1 MAEKIARRGRPPKWT
16 PRAIGLLEKHRS
28 NVVADDCVHEDEP
41 WVIVS
46 YLLKQDGIDASPA
59 AAKRRWLQTKREE
72 KEAGPPA
79 VTAFFS
85 AEHIGEK
92 LDEITRALSSA
103 NYKRGLAWQKLDE
116 ITKTLTR
123 VEAVLNDLRQEG
135 EGEDR

>member
-1 MAEKIARRGRPPKWT
+1 MAEKRVRQGRPPKWT
-16 PRAIGLLEKHRS
+16 PRALGLLERHRDT
-28 NVVADDCVHEDEP
+28 VVAGGGDDP

-46 YLLKQDGIDASPA
+46 YLLRQDGIDASPA
-59 AAKRRWLQTKREE
+59 AAKRRWLQTKREA

-92 LDEITRALSSA
+92 LDEIT
-103 NYKRGLAWQKLDE
+103 
-116 ITKTLTR
+116 KTLTR

-135 EGEDR
+135 EDR